1 MSLNHH
7 TILLIAGLGLATV
20 TPAFAQEP
28 AAAPDAMR
36 AVAASSVAWGD
47 AAIPGFAPGM
57 KLAVIDGDPNA
68 AGPYTVR
75 LSFPDGYRFPPH
87 FHPGTENVT
96 VLTGVLQLGMG
107 EQTDDSKLK
116 SYGPGDYL
124 YIPSPMP
131 HFGGAKGYT
140 VVQLHGQG
148 PFAIN
153 LVNKPTM

>member
-1 MSLNHH
+1 MWFNSR
-7 TILLIAGLGLATV
+7 TYLLLGSLGLAAV
-20 TPAFAQEP
+20 APALGQAP

-36 AVAASSVAWGD
+36 AVAASSIAWAEAGV
-47 AAIPGFAPGM
+47 PGFAPGM
-57 KLAVIDGDPNA
+57 KLAVIDGDPSGTGA
-68 AGPYTVR
+68 YTVR

-87 FHPGTENVT
+87 FHPGAENVT
-96 VLTGVLQLGMG
+96 VLSGVLQLGMG
-107 EQTDDSKLK
+107 EQTDEAKLK

-131 HFGGAKGYT
+131 HFGGAKGNT

>member
-1 MSLNHH
+1 MSSNHR
-7 TILLIAGLGLATV
+7 TMLFVVGLGFMSATSGFGQ
-20 TPAFAQEP
+20 AAP
-28 AAAPDAMR
+28 AAADAMR
-36 AVAASSVAWGD
+36 AVPASSVAWAE

-57 KLAVIDGDPNA
+57 KLAVIDGDPNGT
-68 AGPYTVR
+68 GPYTVR

-96 VLTGVLQLGMG
+96 VLSGTLRLGMG
-107 EQTDDSKLK
+107 EATDDAKLK
-116 SYGPGDYL
+116 SYGPGDFL
-124 YIPSPMP
+124 SIPSPMP

-153 LVNKPTM
+153 LVTKPAM